1 MEFLRNKSA
10 TIRFE
15 NCNINQDILQQL
27 LDQYN
32 VWEDEW
38 KQYILGRIIANRHR
52 GLGKVNTWW
61 YNIFRISK
69 VLFEFSDKMKT
80 EYDMISSPL
89 YYDYG
94 HYFIKEKYET
104 VKEPVWQKV
113 DYYHINEWVPYVL
126 KDVTRKVENNG
137 SAS

>member
-1 MEFLRNKSA
+1 MEFSRNKIA
-10 TIRFE
+10 TFE
-15 NCNINQDILQQL
+15 FKEAYINQDILKQF

-32 VWEDEW
+32 IWQDEW
-38 KQYILGRIIANRHR
+38 KQYILGRMISSRPR

-69 VLFEFSDKMKT
+69 ILFEFRDKMKD
-80 EYDMISSPL
+80 EYDTIGLPL

-94 HYFIKEKYET
+94 HYFTKEKYET

-137 SAS
+137 YTS